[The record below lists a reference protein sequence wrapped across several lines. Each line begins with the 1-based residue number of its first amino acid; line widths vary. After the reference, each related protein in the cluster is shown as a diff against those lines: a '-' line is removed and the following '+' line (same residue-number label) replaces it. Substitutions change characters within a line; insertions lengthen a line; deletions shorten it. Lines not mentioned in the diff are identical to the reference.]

1 MVAHDRRDDGVPGAE
16 VQDPLDGAPDV
27 GSAVDE
33 VAEEDDG
40 ERGHSG
46 SRPRRARSRSPASP
60 WRSAGVRWIL
70 GTGRPYRGTGGPRVV
85 GQAARHPIR
94 SGRWGAEGQAMRK
107 IVYSVAMSLDGY
119 VAGPNGEADWITMDP
134 EIDFAALFARFD
146 TVLMGRKTYE
156 QVKAMGGG
164 EAMPGVT
171 SIVASRTLK
180 PEDCPGATV
189 IGDGLTDR
197 VRELRAGSGKDIW
210 LFGGGVLFRSL
221 LDAGLVDEVG
231 VAVMPVLLGG
241 GVPLLAAGD
250 RAKLRLTGNKVYK
263 SGIAS
268 LEYAVEADR
277 AKG

>member
-1 MVAHDRRDDGVPGAE
+1 
-16 VQDPLDGAPDV
+16 
-27 GSAVDE
+27 
-33 VAEEDDG
+33 
-40 ERGHSG
+40 
-46 SRPRRARSRSPASP
+46 
-60 WRSAGVRWIL
+60 
-70 GTGRPYRGTGGPRVV
+70 
-85 GQAARHPIR
+85 
-94 SGRWGAEGQAMRK
+94 MRK
-107 IVYSVAMSLDGY
+107 VVYSVAMSLDGY

-134 EIDFAALFARFD
+134 EDDPEFDFTAWVARFD
-146 TVLMGRKTYE
+146 TVLLGRKTYE

-171 SIVASRTLK
+171 SIIASRTLK

-197 VRELRAGSGKDIW
+197 VRELRAGGGKGIW
-210 LFGGGVLFRSL
+210 LFGGVLFRSL

-250 RAKLRLTGNKVYK
+250 RARLRLTGHKIYQ

>member
-1 MVAHDRRDDGVPGAE
+1 
-16 VQDPLDGAPDV
+16 
-27 GSAVDE
+27 
-33 VAEEDDG
+33 
-40 ERGHSG
+40 
-46 SRPRRARSRSPASP
+46 
-60 WRSAGVRWIL
+60 
-70 GTGRPYRGTGGPRVV
+70 
-85 GQAARHPIR
+85 
-94 SGRWGAEGQAMRK
+94 MRK

-134 EIDFAALFARFD
+134 EIDFTALFARFD
-146 TVLMGRKTYE
+146 AVLMGRKTYE

-164 EAMPGVT
+164 GAMPGVT
-171 SIVASRTLK
+171 SIIASRTLK

-197 VRELRAGSGKDIW
+197 VHELRAGSGKDIW

-250 RAKLRLTGNKVYK
+250 RAKLRLTGHKLYK

-268 LEYAVEADR
+268 LEYTVEEDR